1 MTDAAERAALVLLL
15 RGGRRSWQQCADMVE
30 EAGSALAILD
40 QELGMLA
47 RTGLKDAQAELDR
60 WHAAGL
66 RLETILDPTY
76 PENLRGVHDRPPFVF
91 VAGELEPRDARS
103 VAVIGTRRP
112 TPQGVQ
118 TAGVIARH
126 LVGAG
131 YTVISGLA
139 AGIDTSAHTAAL
151 RAGGRTVA
159 VIGTGVNRA
168 YPPQN
173 AELQRTIAAEGAV
186 VSQFWPDERPTRR
199 SFPLRNAVM
208 SGLSLASVIVEASQ
222 TSGARVQARIA
233 LAHGRPVFLL
243 RHLLEQRWARDLSQK
258 PGTHVV
264 TTPGEI
270 TETIERL
277 TSSNALIA

>member
-1 MTDAAERAALVLLL
+1 MADAAERAALVLML
-15 RGGRRSWQQCADMVE
+15 RGGGRSWQQYADMVE

-47 RTGLKDAQAELDR
+47 RTGLEDAQAELDR
-60 WHAAGL
+60 WHATGL
-66 RLETILDPTY
+66 GFETVLDRTY

-91 VAGELEPRDARS
+91 VAGKLEPRDARS

-118 TAGVIARH
+118 TAGAVARH

-159 VIGTGVNRA
+159 VIGTGVNHA

-186 VSQFWPDERPTRR
+186 VSQFWPDARPTRR

-222 TSGARVQARIA
+222 TSGARVQARLA

-243 RHLLEQRWARDLSQK
+243 RHLLEQEWARDLFKK

-264 TTPGEI
+264 NTPDEI

-277 TSSNALIA
+277 TSFNALIA